1 MVSASPPRSRLR
13 RQRGVTQT
21 VTARAVNIAWQAGVS
36 EVSNVPRYNIA
47 DGWRSRCAPQAIF
60 ALSTIRCGGATD
72 TKSHFVAR
80 AWSNSP
86 AAWHF
91 AF

>member
-60 ALSTIRCGGATD
+60 ALNNPLW
-72 TKSHFVAR
+72 
-80 AWSNSP
+80 WSDGYKIT
-86 AAWHF
+86 F
-91 AF
+91 RGEGLE